1 MASDRLYPVVAP
13 IFRGFTER
21 MRAVRQSQIDVLP
34 RVPDRV
40 VFLGD
45 SITRGGMWSEWFQEL
60 PVLNRGIDGDTV
72 GGVAA
77 RLESALVAP
86 RAVSLLIGTNDLSG
100 LGRSRDVDEIAA
112 QMKDLV
118 RRIGEVA
125 PSAPLFVNSVT
136 PRGTHF
142 APRLAALNDRY
153 RRIADDAGATYVD
166 LWPALA
172 GPDRTLLPELTPD
185 GLHLL
190 GAGYQRWADVLRPH
204 LAPFASG

>member
-1 MASDRLYPVVAP
+1 MVSDRLWPAMAPVLRS
-13 IFRGFTER
+13 ITTR

-45 SITRGGMWSEWFQEL
+45 SITRGGMWSEWFPEL
-60 PVLNRGIDGDTV
+60 PTLNRGIDGDTI

-77 RLESALVAP
+77 RLESALVEP

-100 LGRSRDVDEIAA
+100 LGRSRDVDEIAS

-118 RRIGEVA
+118 RRIGKLA
-125 PSAPLFVNSVT
+125 PSASLFVNSVT
-136 PRGTHF
+136 PRSAYF
-142 APRLAALNDRY
+142 APRIEALNDRY
-153 RRIADDAGATYVD
+153 RRIANDAGANFID

-172 GPDRTLLPELTPD
+172 GPDRVLLPELTSD
-185 GLHLL
+185 GLHLR
-190 GAGYQRWADVLRPH
+190 GAGYQRWAEVLRPH
-204 LAPFASG
+204 LAPFGSA